1 MMGENADNVGPAP
14 QQPGQ
19 DTARRA
25 MDALNEQNRVLLEAR
40 MLPAHAT
47 LTEEQVRQIVDR
59 FKAYLAEHDIKAA
72 QVAREIKYVPAV
84 VSPWTSGV
92 YKGNVT
98 NVTHAINSWM
108 ERDARRRQ
116 ARRPSDYVRTWVAE
130 DIRGYCYLADKHNRM
145 AVMVA
150 PAGTG
155 KTKVLKMVAEE
166 TRGVYV
172 CCSEKMRLQGL
183 YLALARALGWGKSD
197 TSSHQLEQF
206 VVEQLNG
213 TGRMVLIDEAHLIGP
228 DIRAVRSIH
237 DGAGVP
243 IVLVGT
249 DAIENATDDSPHGRG
264 QFSSRCID
272 YNALDHADNSESP
285 DGAAEAKDLFSE
297 EEIREFFASKKIRL
311 DRDGLKMLWAL
322 ACLPGHGC
330 LRRVERIVQVAFS
343 LAPDAEKLTR
353 DDLLPALEMV
363 ASRKFALLQRLAR
376 RPLERWA
383 EPAVAAAAG

>member
-1 MMGENADNVGPAP
+1 MNGEHADNLGPD
-14 QQPGQ
+14 QEKPGQ

-25 MDALNEQNRVLLEAR
+25 MDVLNEQNRVLVEAR

-84 VSPWTSGV
+84 VSQWASGV

-98 NVTHAINSWM
+98 NVTHAVNNWM

-116 ARRPSDYVRTWVAE
+116 ARRPSDYVRMWVAE
-130 DIRGYCYLADKHNRM
+130 DIRTYGCLADKNNSQ
-145 AVMVA
+145 AVIVA

-155 KTKVLKMVAEE
+155 KTKVLRIVAEE

-172 CCSEKMRLQGL
+172 CCTERMRLYGL
-183 YLALARALGWGKSD
+183 YLVLAQSLGWGRNRG
-197 TSSHQLEQF
+197 SSHELEQF
-206 VVEQLNG
+206 IIAQLSG
-213 TGRMVLIDEAHLIGP
+213 TGRMILIDEAHLIGP

-249 DAIENATDDSPHGRG
+249 DAIENATDDSAHGRG
-264 QFSSRCID
+264 QFSSRCIY
-272 YNALDHADNSESP
+272 YNALDHAYNSESP
-285 DGAAEAKDLFSE
+285 DGSAEAKDLFTE
-297 EEIREFFASKKIRL
+297 EEIREFFASKRIRL
-311 DRDGLKMLWAL
+311 DRDGFKMLWAL

-330 LRRVERIVQVAFS
+330 LRLVERIVQVAFS
-343 LAPDAEKLTR
+343 LAPEAEKLTR

-376 RPLERWA
+376 RQLERWA

>member
-1 MMGENADNVGPAP
+1 MNGEHADNLGPD
-14 QQPGQ
+14 QEKPGQ

-25 MDALNEQNRVLLEAR
+25 MDVLNEQNRVLVEAR

-84 VSPWTSGV
+84 VSQWASGV

-98 NVTHAINSWM
+98 NVTHAVNNWM

-116 ARRPSDYVRTWVAE
+116 ARRPSDYVRMWVAE
-130 DIRGYCYLADKHNRM
+130 DIRTYGCLADKNNSQ
-145 AVMVA
+145 AVIVA

-155 KTKVLKMVAEE
+155 KTKVLRIVAEE
-166 TRGVYV
+166 TRGVSV
-172 CCSEKMRLQGL
+172 CCTEKMRLYGL
-183 YLALARALGWGKSD
+183 YLILAPSLGWGRNRG
-197 TSSHQLEQF
+197 SSHELEQF
-206 VVEQLNG
+206 IIQQLSG
-213 TGRMVLIDEAHLIGP
+213 TGRMILIDEAHLIGP

-249 DAIENATDDSPHGRG
+249 DAIEGATDDSAHGRG
-264 QFSSRCID
+264 QFSSRCTY
-272 YNALDHADNSESP
+272 YNALDHAYNSENP
-285 DGAAEAKDLFSE
+285 DGAPEAKDLFTE

-311 DRDGLKMLWAL
+311 DRDGFRMLWAL

-343 LAPDAEKLTR
+343 LAPEAEKLTR
-353 DDLLPALEMV
+353 EDLPPALEMV
-363 ASRKFALLQRLAR
+363 ASRKFVLLQRLAKR
-376 RPLERWA
+376 QMERWT
-383 EPAVAAAAG
+383 EPAVAAAG